1 MIYTYFLFINIDIII
16 FVSVIL
22 KKVKIILF
30 IFICVVA
37 KFPKDVVLIVP
48 ISVITSISLKL
59 HRLNTLPD

>member
-16 FVSVIL
+16 FVSVTL
-22 KKVKIILF
+22 KKVKITLF

-37 KFPKDVVLIVP
+37 KFPKDIVLIVP

-59 HRLNTLPD
+59 HQLNTLPD

>member
-22 KKVKIILF
+22 KKVKITLF

-37 KFPKDVVLIVP
+37 KFPKDIVLIVP